1 MSAPYVIE
9 ARNLKVVYN
18 EGTPN
23 EVVALDL
30 DRDNFCF
37 NVLQGQTIILT
48 GGNGSGKSTLVKAI
62 AGMAPVKSGSVF
74 IHGKDVT
81 GWPAYRRAKHIGFVH
96 QDPMLGT
103 CPNLTVHENFQ
114 ISLEKPWWLP
124 TPYPLTLTK
133 GQLDSIE
140 KIGLPLAEKK
150 TTQLNMLSGGQR
162 QSIALCLALRK
173 GSILLLDEFTS
184 ALDEQTKKAVLLY
197 ALSEAKAMKATVI
210 MITHDLTL
218 ARELGKESGNVVL
231 TMVGGRF
238 QQVMAIKRE
247 ISDGIF
253 RLY

>member
-1 MSAPYVIE
+1 MSDSDSAIE
-9 ARNLKVVYN
+9 VKNLKVVYN

-23 EVVALDL
+23 EVVALDDVCL
-30 DRDNFCF
+30 
-37 NVLQGQTIILT
+37 NVPKGQIIILT

-62 AGMAPVKSGSVF
+62 AGMAPVKSGKVF

-81 GWPAYRRAKHIGFVH
+81 GWPAYRRAKDIGFVH

-133 GQLDSIE
+133 GQLDSID

-150 TTQLNMLSGGQR
+150 ATQLSMLSGGQR

-197 ALSEAKAMKATVI
+197 ALSEAKTMKATVI
-210 MITHDLTL
+210 MITHDL
-218 ARELGKESGNVVL
+218 AMAKELGKESGNVVL
-231 TMVGGRF
+231 TMVGGMF
-238 QQVMAIKRE
+238 HQWKVTKRE
-247 ISDGIF
+247 ITG
-253 RLY
+253 RLKLTN

>member
-1 MSAPYVIE
+1 MSAPYAIE

-23 EVVALDL
+23 EVVALDDVCL
-30 DRDNFCF
+30 S
-37 NVLQGQTIILT
+37 VPTGQIIILT

-74 IHGKDVT
+74 IHGRDVT
-81 GWPAYRRAKHIGFVH
+81 GWPAYQRAKHIGFVH

-114 ISLEKPWWLP
+114 ISLEKPWWWP
-124 TPYPLTLTK
+124 TPYPLSLTK
-133 GQLDSIE
+133 GQLDSIN

-150 TTQLNMLSGGQR
+150 TTQLSMLSGGQR

-197 ALSEAKAMKATVI
+197 ALSEAKTMKATVI
-210 MITHDLTL
+210 MITHDL
-218 ARELGKESGNVVL
+218 AMAKELGKELGNVVL
-231 TMVGGRF
+231 TMDKGRF
-238 QQVMAIKRE
+238 KEATATKE